1 MAMCNEE
8 NSTTLYNPVPKK
20 DLVLPPMVQGS
31 TEDSVGSL
39 PTKKAEAT
47 ELREVMENL
56 SLNL

>member
-1 MAMCNEE
+1 MCNEE